1 MRMIASLLRK
11 IGPIV
16 VVWMAALSAYA
27 DQTDPIEMPKSDDP
41 VLAMMDSLDVL
52 NYFKNYRKVNEGSS
66 QRNLQFAPD
75 SVPEFSDKVYR
86 ERLKKLDQ
94 ASPFKLD
101 YNPYV
106 KGYLELYANRRRGTV
121 SRMLGLASTYFPM
134 FEEKLAKNNMP
145 LELKYLAI
153 VESALNPSAKSRAGA
168 MGLWQFMYGTGK
180 LMGLE
185 INSYVDERCDPDK
198 ATDAAI
204 AYLKYLYKYF
214 GNDWHLALA
223 GYNAGPGNVNKAIRR
238 SGGKRDYWEL
248 RPYLPKETNGYVPA
262 FIAVN
267 YIMNHH
273 RDHNIKPIQAKYH
286 RYEIDSI
293 YVRQEMTFK
302 QISEVLGIEIAELE
316 VLNPMYITGFIPA
329 KWKPLPV
336 YLPKSYIGD
345 FIVNEPLLYR
355 YVTGG
360 WAEPPIDSNK
370 VQQGY
375 FAQYH
380 KVGRTE
386 SLEFLS
392 LKYKVEVDTLVA
404 WNQLGEKNRLFL
416 GQNLVIYTKDAAL
429 VEPKPK
435 PEPKIETPTQAPAQY
450 HTVRSG
456 ETLWAVARKYNT
468 TPEAIKAK
476 NGLKSDGLQV
486 GQRLKIK

>member
-1 MRMIASLLRK
+1 MKIFSALFRK
-11 IGPIV
+11 YWIV
-16 VVWMAALSAYA
+16 FVVWTGALSVNA
-27 DQTDPIEMPKSDDP
+27 DQVEPAELPKPDDP

-52 NYFKNYRKVNEGSS
+52 NYFKNYRKVNEGSA
-66 QRNLQFAPD
+66 QRNLQYAPD

-94 ASPFKLD
+94 ITPFKLD

-106 KGYLELYANRRRGTV
+106 KGYIELYANRRRGTV
-121 SRMLGLASTYFPM
+121 SRMLGLANTYFPL

-185 INSYVDERCDPDK
+185 INSYIDERCDPDK

-223 GYNAGPGNVNKAIRR
+223 AYNAGPGNVNKAIRR
-238 SGGKRDYWEL
+238 AGGKRDYWEL
-248 RPYLPKETNGYVPA
+248 RPYLPAETNGYVPA

-267 YIMNHH
+267 YIMSHY
-273 RDHNIKPIQAKYH
+273 RDHNIKPVQAKYH
-286 RYEIDSI
+286 RYEIDSLF
-293 YVRQEMTFK
+293 VKQEMTFS
-302 QISEVLGIEIAELE
+302 QISEVLGIEMSELQ
-316 VLNPMYITGFIPA
+316 VLNPMYIQGFIPA
-329 KWKPLPV
+329 KWKPMPL

-360 WAEPPIDSNK
+360 WADPLVDSSK
-370 VQQGY
+370 IEAGF
-375 FAQYH
+375 FADYH
-380 KVGRTE
+380 KVGRGET
-386 SLEFLS
+386 LEFIALKNSVNPDS
-392 LKYKVEVDTLVA
+392 LAA
-404 WNQLGEKNRLFL
+404 WNLLEAGSRLFL
-416 GQNLVIYTKDAAL
+416 GQNLIFYSIQAPL
-429 VEPKPK
+429 PKEK
-435 PEPKIETPTQAPAQY
+435 PEPKPETPTKAPARY

-468 TPEAIKAK
+468 SPEAIKSK
-476 NGLKSDGLQV
+476 NGLRSDRLKV
-486 GQRLKIK
+486 GQRLKVK

>member
-1 MRMIASLLRK
+1 MRIFTVLIRK
-11 IGPIV
+11 YGFVFVGWI
-16 VVWMAALSAYA
+16 SAFSVYA
-27 DQTDPIEMPKSDDP
+27 DQVDPIEMPKADDP

-52 NYFKNYRKVNEGSS
+52 NYFKNYRKVNEGSA
-66 QRNLQFAPD
+66 QRNLQYAPD

-94 ASPFKLD
+94 ATPFKLD

-106 KGYLELYANRRRGTV
+106 KGYIELYANRRRGTV
-121 SRMLGLASTYFPM
+121 SRMLGLANTYFPI

-185 INSYVDERCDPDK
+185 ISSYVDERCDPDK

-223 GYNAGPGNVNKAIRR
+223 AYNAGPGNVNKAIRR

-248 RPYLPKETNGYVPA
+248 RPYLPGETNVYVPA

-267 YIMNHH
+267 YIMNHY
-273 RDHNIKPIQAKYH
+273 RDHNIKPVQAKYH

-302 QISEVLGIEIAELE
+302 QISDVVGIEMSELE
-316 VLNPMYITGFIPA
+316 VLNPMYIQGFVPA

-360 WAEPPIDSNK
+360 WAEPPVDSAK
-370 VQQGY
+370 IEEGF
-375 FAQYH
+375 FASYH
-380 KVGRTE
+380 KVSRGETF
-386 SLEFLS
+386 EFIAQKHS
-392 LKYKVEVDTLVA
+392 VEVDSLA
-404 WNQLGEKNRLFL
+404 SWNQLETNARLFL
-416 GQNLVIYTKDAAL
+416 GQNLILYTKQAP
-429 VEPKPK
+429 VIEEK
-435 PEPKIETPTQAPAQY
+435 PEPKPETPSQAPALY

-456 ETLWAVARKYNT
+456 ETLWGVARKYNT
-468 TPEAIKAK
+468 SPEAIKAK
-476 NGLKSDGLQV
+476 NGLNSDGLRV

>member
-1 MRMIASLLRK
+1 MRIFARMVQKL
-11 IGPIV
+11 GPV
-16 VVWMAALSAYA
+16 VVMWLVALCVYA
-27 DQTDPIEMPKSDDP
+27 DQIEPLEMPKADDP

-52 NYFKNYRKVNEGSS
+52 NYFKNYRKVNEGSA
-66 QRNLQFAPD
+66 QRNLQYAPD

-121 SRMLGLASTYFPM
+121 SRMLGLANTYFPM

-180 LMGLE
+180 LMGLD
-185 INSYVDERCDPDK
+185 ITSYVDERCDPDK

-223 GYNAGPGNVNKAIRR
+223 AYNAGPGNVNKAIRR

-267 YIMNHH
+267 YIMNHY
-273 RDHNIKPIQAKYH
+273 RDHNIKPVQAKYH

-302 QISEVLGIEIAELE
+302 QISEVLGIEMAELE

-345 FIVNEPLLYR
+345 FIANEPLLYR

-360 WAEPPIDSNK
+360 WAEPTVDSSK
-370 VQQGY
+370 VRQGF
-375 FAQYH
+375 FAHIH
-380 KVGRTE
+380 KVGRNE
-386 SLEFLS
+386 SLDFLS
-392 LKYKVEVDTLVA
+392 LKYKVEADTLIA
-404 WNQLGEKNRLFL
+404 WNKLGEKPRLFL
-416 GQNLVIYTKDAAL
+416 GQNLVVYST
-429 VEPKPK
+429 EPTEIENK
-435 PEPKIETPTQAPAQY
+435 PEVKPATQSQAPGQY

-468 TPEAIKAK
+468 TPEAIKSK
-476 NGLKSDGLQV
+476 NGLKSDGLRV
-486 GQRLKIK
+486 GQRLKVK

>member
-1 MRMIASLLRK
+1 MKILPPLLRTLLFFTFFFFNAL
-11 IGPIV
+11 IV
-16 VVWMAALSAYA
+16 QA
-27 DQTDPIEMPKSDDP
+27 DQVEPMEMPKADDP

-52 NYFKNYRKVNEGSS
+52 NYFKNYRKVNEGST
-66 QRNLQFAPD
+66 QRNLQYAPD
-75 SVPEFSDKVYR
+75 SIPDFSDKIYR

-94 ASPFKLD
+94 ATPFKLD
-101 YNPYV
+101 YNPFV
-106 KGYLELYANRRRGTV
+106 KGYIELYANRRRGTV
-121 SRMLGLASTYFPM
+121 SRMLGLANTYFPM

-153 VESALNPSAKSRAGA
+153 VESALNPTAKSRAGA

-185 INSYVDERCDPDK
+185 ISSYVDERCDPEK

-267 YIMNHH
+267 YIMNHY
-273 RDHNIKPIQAKYH
+273 RDHNIKPVQAKYH

-293 YVRQEMTFK
+293 YVRQEMTLR
-302 QISEVLGIEIAELE
+302 QISEVLGIEMTELE
-316 VLNPMYITGFIPA
+316 VLNPMYIQGFVPA

-355 YVTGG
+355 YVTGT
-360 WAEPPIDSNK
+360 WAEPPVDSSIIERGFYAN
-370 VQQGY
+370 
-375 FAQYH
+375 YH
-380 KVGRTE
+380 KVMRGE
-386 SLEFLS
+386 SLEVIA
-392 LKYKVEVDTLVA
+392 LKYSISEDTLAA
-404 WNQLGEKNRLFL
+404 WNQLGEKPRLFL
-416 GQNLVIYTKDAAL
+416 GQNLIVYTTSAPAA
-429 VEPKPK
+429 
-435 PEPKIETPTQAPAQY
+435 KIEPEATPTTSNAPPAVY
-450 HTVRSG
+450 HTVKSG

-468 TPEAIKAK
+468 TPEAIKSK
-476 NGLKSDGLQV
+476 NGLKSDGLRI